1 MTVGMLRSPMGLTIT
16 FKVEVI
22 NLVKIF
28 VAMYALLSSWL
39 SDFVIRVIILTD
51 RHLKDESH
59 IFFYFYDIL
68 ISMIINH

>member
-1 MTVGMLRSPMGLTIT
+1 VGLTIT

-39 SDFVIRVIILTD
+39 SNFVICVIILTD
-51 RHLKDESH
+51 KHVKEESH
-59 IFFYFYDIL
+59 ISYDIL
-68 ISMIINH
+68 ISM